1 MRVDRERILKELT
14 FWLRPGFLLRC
25 AQRFSAVEGIDRSI
39 ALASSAFTAII
50 PLSVLLGAVL
60 PRVGEEDTAERLIDN
75 LDLSGAG
82 AEAVRQAF
90 APAEGTETSIGIMGA
105 LLLVITVLAFSR
117 AVQRLVER
125 TWELPA
131 LSVRNTRGGLEWIAG
146 MVLFVALGGALT
158 ALFDGPVFALV
169 GTAVALAEGVVFLI
183 WSGWVLSAKRVV
195 WRRLL
200 PFALLAAAGLGTYG
214 VVSDLWLPQLFN
226 TYTERYGVIGATFAL
241 ISWLFGAM
249 VILVVASAIG
259 REVSDELERIR
270 AGERES
276 QDAVLAEWDGA
287 RQQAEQVRD
296 ETRVRWD
303 AWRRRRAAKRAGD
316 GPGADGP

>member
-169 GTAVALAEGVVFLI
+169 GTAIALAEGVVFLI

-316 GPGADGP
+316 GPGAGEP